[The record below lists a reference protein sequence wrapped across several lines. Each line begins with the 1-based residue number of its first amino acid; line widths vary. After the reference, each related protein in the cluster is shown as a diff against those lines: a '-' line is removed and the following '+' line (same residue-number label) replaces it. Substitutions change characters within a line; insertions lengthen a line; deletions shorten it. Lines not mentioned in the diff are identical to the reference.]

1 MASTISEQP
10 VPWTQDVQ
18 AFIWVLFTNLNSA
31 RAKISRIF
39 VFLLC
44 EMSSSIFTCR
54 SFFSGKIRELEAAN
68 ATLQERLASTADRE
82 QALEDRALLEQVQYI
97 HLHCK
102 ESISKI
108 WNKYSHKRYCVTTIP
123 SSSFLCLCYGIYIFP
138 RLICQFCWRKY
149 VDRSWKYINRSQT
162 HECGNWDGEAAQF
175 PEKEYINGIFV
186 AVYSNKGGSWRSPVS
201 KNCGL

>member
-18 AFIWVLFTNLNSA
+18 AFIWVLFTNLSSA

-44 EMSSSIFTCR
+44 EMSSAIFTCR
-54 SFFSGKIRELEAAN
+54 SLFSGKIRELEAAN
-68 ATLQERLASTADRE
+68 ATLRERLASTADRE
-82 QALEDRALLEQVQYI
+82 QELEDRALLEQVQYI

-108 WNKYSHKRYCVTTIP
+108 WNKYSYKRNCAATVPTSTFMCLWVIHILYSHNWSAYSAPGEICGPILEIYKSLTDKWMWKLGRRGRAIPRKVIHK
-123 SSSFLCLCYGIYIFP
+123 
-138 RLICQFCWRKY
+138 
-149 VDRSWKYINRSQT
+149 
-162 HECGNWDGEAAQF
+162 WDFRCSVQ
-175 PEKEYINGIFV
+175 
-186 AVYSNKGGSWRSPVS
+186 
-201 KNCGL
+201 